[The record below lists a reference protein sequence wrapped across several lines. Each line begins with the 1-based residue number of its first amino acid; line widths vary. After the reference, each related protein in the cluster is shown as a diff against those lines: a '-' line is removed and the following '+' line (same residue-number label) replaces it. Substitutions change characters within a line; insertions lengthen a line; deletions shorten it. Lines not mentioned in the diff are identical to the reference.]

1 MAKEKKDSPKKAE
14 KIKETK
20 VEEASQKEEVQA
32 ENLVN
37 KPDDKVEHL
46 AENKPATSEEI
57 HKTDEASLKEK
68 PEPKKNVDEDQ
79 VKNKKVAKKSDDEEP
94 KAGAKPKES
103 PKEGAW
109 YVVHTYSGHENKVA
123 ATLKQ
128 KIEASH
134 FEDKIFDVMVP
145 TQEKIE
151 IREGKKQKLRERI
164 FPGYILVQ
172 MKLDDQSWY
181 TVRSTAGVT
190 GFVGIGNKPTP
201 LDEEE
206 VKTIQNFSKMEAPTY
221 KASFS
226 IGEAVKIIDGPF
238 SDFIG
243 TIDQINEEKGKLRV
257 LVSIFGRETPVE
269 LDFLQASK
277 L

>member
-1 MAKEKKDSPKKAE
+1 MKKAE
-14 KIKETK
+14 KII
-20 VEEASQKEEVQA
+20 EEASEETAKDQSKEETVSA
-32 ENLVN
+32 PDENITASES
-37 KPDDKVEHL
+37 KS
-46 AENKPATSEEI
+46 PATTANQPTEKEDLVSKTEETKSNKITTQESKGPSE
-57 HKTDEASLKEK
+57 KTQSQEQTTTDSDKNGQSEAK
-68 PEPKKNVDEDQ
+68 PET
-79 VKNKKVAKKSDDEEP
+79 KKSP
-94 KAGAKPKES
+94 KDA
-103 PKEGAW
+103 AW

-134 FEDKIFDVMVP
+134 LEEKIFDVLVP

-181 TVRSTAGVT
+181 AVRSTAGVT

-201 LDEEE
+201 LAEDE
-206 VKTIQNFSKMEAPTY
+206 VKTIQSFSKMEAPTY

-226 IGEAVKIIDGPF
+226 VGEAVKIIDGPF

-243 TIDQINEEKGKLRV
+243 TVDEINEEKGKIKV